1 MYFSSTSIIY
11 SPKYDKL
18 FFSTANSGRIKRI
31 FSSGAA
37 HTFLWSA
44 AGALC
49 HTAAAM
55 PSLEVLQGH
64 CASLQQPCPALWCCR
79 GTALQGRSHAQT
91 WSAAGRCASLPQP
104 CPALRCCASLPQPC
118 PALECCGAQHSKA
131 VGLRRMPEKGHRAF
145 CEQAPNGSMSF
156 LRRMAYVSQKVHVH
170 ALTVSLVFHII
181 NLRIS
186 GNYEFY
192 KLIQIL

>member
-44 AGALC
+44 AGALRL
-49 HTAAAM
+49 TAAAM

-64 CASLQQPCPALWCCR
+64 CASLPQPCRSHAQPCPALECCR
-79 GTALQGRSHAQT
+79 AQRLTA
-91 WSAAGRCASLPQP
+91 AA
-104 CPALRCCASLPQPC
+104 LPQPC

>member
-44 AGALC
+44 AGALRL
-49 HTAAAM
+49 TAAAM

-64 CASLQQPCPALWCCR
+64 CASLPQPC
-79 GTALQGRSHAQT
+79 RSHAQP
-91 WSAAGRCASLPQP
+91 WSAAGRSTPRLSACAVCRRKDIEPFVSKLPTAL
-104 CPALRCCASLPQPC
+104 CPFS
-118 PALECCGAQHSKA
+118 GAWLMYRKKYTFT
-131 VGLRRMPEKGHRAF
+131 P
-145 CEQAPNGSMSF
+145 
-156 LRRMAYVSQKVHVH
+156 
-170 ALTVSLVFHII
+170 
-181 NLRIS
+181 
-186 GNYEFY
+186 
-192 KLIQIL
+192 